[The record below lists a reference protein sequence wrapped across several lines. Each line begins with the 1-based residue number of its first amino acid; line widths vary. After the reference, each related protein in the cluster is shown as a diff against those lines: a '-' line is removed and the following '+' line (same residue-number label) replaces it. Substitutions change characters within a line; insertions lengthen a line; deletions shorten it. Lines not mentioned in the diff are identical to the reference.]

1 MAHPDISIDAVQ
13 KKLSAAQIEA
23 FYSDDETANQV
34 QHFLELT
41 KGVDLDDRKKIV
53 DVGGGCGH
61 FARQITQRTG
71 LPVRVLDTDPTSI
84 SICREAG
91 VADAE
96 IGDALAPPIRGD
108 EGVVTFNLILHHL
121 IGDTTRKT
129 RELQI
134 AALRTWRGAADYVYV
149 NEYVYQAPLATDFAG
164 LMIYLVTRSRTLS
177 LLGSAISRLP
187 FLKALRANTFGVGVR
202 FRSNAS
208 WRNLFRDS
216 GYEIVAFAP
225 GPHEDMPL
233 SRRLLLIWSKRRDS
247 YLLRPSLG

>member
-1 MAHPDISIDAVQ
+1 MAHPDISIEPVQ

-41 KGVDLDDRKKIV
+41 KSIDLDRRKRIV

-61 FARQITQRTG
+61 FARQIMNRTG

-84 SICREAG
+84 SVCHEAG
-91 VADAE
+91 IADAE
-96 IGDALAPPIRGD
+96 IGDALAPSIRGD

-129 RELQI
+129 RELQV
-134 AALRTWRGAADYVYV
+134 AALRKWRDSADYVYV
-149 NEYVYQAPLATDFAG
+149 NEYVYQAPLVTDFAG
-164 LMIYLVTRSRTLS
+164 LMIYLVTKSKTLS
-177 LLGSAISRLP
+177 LVGSTVSRLP

-208 WRNLFRDS
+208 WRSVFKDS

-225 GPHEDMPL
+225 GPHEAMPL

-247 YLLRPSLG
+247 YLLRPSAG